1 MNFAFYTCSFIAVIS
16 TFLAIIQKNAV
27 YSLLYLIISILSIS
41 GVFFT
46 IGAFFIGAL
55 EVIIYAGAI
64 VVLFVFIIMMLN
76 LGNKDDAKEKK
87 YLHPIFWIMPSCLT
101 FILFLS
107 MTYVIFFL
115 KEKKIDFFLM
125 NTKIIGI
132 SLFGPYLLLVE
143 VASFLLLSALVVV
156 FHIGNEKKINQKK

>member
-1 MNFAFYTCSFIAVIS
+1 MNFVFYICACIAIIS
-16 TFLAIIQKNAV
+16 TFLVIIQKNAI

-41 GVFFT
+41 GIFFT
-46 IGAFFIGAL
+46 IGAFFAGAL

-64 VVLFVFIIMMLN
+64 IVLFVFVIMMLN
-76 LGNKDDAKEKK
+76 LGKKDDMQEKK
-87 YLHPIFWIMPSCLT
+87 YLHPIFWITPSFLT
-101 FILFLS
+101 LVLFLS

-115 KEKKIDFFLM
+115 QEKKIEFFLM

-143 VASFLLLSALVVV
+143 LASFLLLSALVVV
-156 FHIGNEKKINQKK
+156 FHIGTEKKINKKK